1 MDKHVS
7 SLTNQLDFL
16 SGGGEMGERVRNFDW
31 ASTPLGDPETWEQ
44 SLKTCVRIILTS
56 AQPMF
61 VWWGPSLINIYNDS
75 YAQIMGKKHPAGLG
89 AKAEDVWPEIWD
101 VLVSR
106 IESVKRN
113 EGTYDDSFFF
123 IMERKG
129 FREEVYVSF
138 SYSPAPGDDGT
149 VKGIFCVCTESTERI
164 INERALQLLRDLG
177 AVAFDEKS
185 LDVIYRNVAEVLGR
199 NNKDFPFAIVYK
211 SDKGGCSAEAAA
223 ATGIERYEH
232 ILPQFINPA
241 TPSALTSDFCRA
253 YETNKVV
260 VAGINGMR
268 DDLPKGFW
276 KIPPSQVVYIPIS
289 AAGSKHPYAIIFAA
303 LNPCRQFD
311 KNFQQLCEMIGARV
325 SLEINK
331 MQALEE
337 ERKRAEALEEIDK
350 AKTVFFSNISHEFRT
365 PLTLILTPLEEL
377 LHQPKSSLSAA
388 EQQNIETAHRNALR
402 LLKLVNTLLDFSR
415 IESGRQQASYVL
427 TDIASY
433 TRNLAANFRSVI
445 EKAGL
450 QLFIKTDRVVQPV
463 YLDRRMW
470 EKIVFNL
477 LSNAFKYTLAGS
489 ITVELTAEDK
499 FAVLRVK
506 DTGVGIPEA
515 ELPHMFERFHRVQ
528 HVQGRTFEGT
538 GIGLSLVKELVL
550 FHKGDISVESQP
562 GKGSTFTVKIPTGKE
577 HLPEPQINMQLE
589 EERVTSGMY
598 VEEAGTLLVKENEAP
613 AITASPTNEA
623 VVLVVD
629 DNADMREHLHSILL
643 HRFQVITA
651 TNGQDALQKIREQKP
666 TLIVSDVMMPVM
678 DGIELV
684 KALKANRA
692 TAHIPVIL
700 LTARAGEESKITGWE
715 TGADDYLTKPFS
727 SKELISRIASQI
739 KTQEIRREALV
750 DVAEQRKYARKLEDM
765 NRELIKINEELTS
778 FAYVSSHDLQEPL
791 RKIQMFSKRILEK
804 EINSLSEEGKNFFL
818 RMDNAANR
826 MQLLINDL
834 LTYSRTNTSQKQFQ
848 KTSLNDLIMDVKQEL
863 YERIMATDTIIEC
876 EPLPELEIIPFQF
889 KQLFTN
895 LLANSIKFA
904 KPGERPHISITSSLV
919 DGSQI
924 NYPTADKE
932 KRYWHIAFADR
943 GTGFDPQFNEQIFGL
958 FQRLHGRK
966 EYEGTG
972 IGLAIA
978 KKVVENHNGIITAE
992 GKENAGATIH
1002 IYLPEQWLH

>member
-1 MDKHVS
+1 MDKHLS
-7 SLTNQLDFL
+7 ITNQLDFL
-16 SGGGEMGERVRNFDW
+16 SGGGEMGERIRNFDW
-31 ASTPLGDPETWEQ
+31 TGNPLGDPESWEQ

-61 VWWGPSLINIYNDS
+61 VWWGPTQINIYNDS
-75 YAQIMGKKHPAGLG
+75 YARIMGKKHPAGLG

-101 VLVSR
+101 LLVSR
-106 IESVKRN
+106 IDSVKRN

-129 FREEVYVSF
+129 FQEEVYVSF
-138 SYSPAPGDDGT
+138 SYSPLPGDDGA
-149 VKGIFCVCTESTERI
+149 VKGIFCVCTETTERI
-164 INERALQLLRDLG
+164 INERALQSLRDLG

-185 LDVIYRNVAEVLGR
+185 LDVIYRNVTEVLSK
-199 NNKDFPFAIVYK
+199 NNKDFPFAVVYK
-211 SDKGGCSAEAAA
+211 LEKEGCSAVAAA
-223 ATGIERYEH
+223 STETEQH
-232 ILPQFINPA
+232 QFLPQYINTT
-241 TPSALTSDFCRA
+241 TPSAITTDFCKA
-253 YETNKVV
+253 YESNKVFV
-260 VAGINGMR
+260 SAINGIQKE
-268 DDLPKGFW
+268 LPKGFW
-276 KIPPSQVVYIPIS
+276 KIPPLQFVYIPIT
-289 AAGSKHPYAIIFAA
+289 AVGSKHPYAIILAA

-311 KNFQQLCEMIGARV
+311 ANFQQFCELIGNRV

-337 ERKRAEALEEIDK
+337 ERQKAEALEQIDK

-365 PLTLILTPLEEL
+365 PLTLILSPLEEM
-377 LHQPKSSLSAA
+377 LHQPKSGLSAID
-388 EQQNIETAHRNALR
+388 QNNVETAHRNALR

-427 TDIASY
+427 TDIAAF
-433 TRNLAANFRSVI
+433 TRNLAANFSSVM

-450 QLFIKTDRVVQPV
+450 QFYINADRVVQPV
-463 YLDRRMW
+463 YLDRHMW
-470 EKIVFNL
+470 EKVVFNL
-477 LSNAFKYTLAGS
+477 VSNAFKYTLKGS
-489 ITVELTAEDK
+489 VTIEITAEDK
-499 FAVLRVK
+499 FAVLRVT

-515 ELPHMFERFHRVQ
+515 EIPHVFERFHRVQ
-528 HVQGRTFEGT
+528 NVTARTFEGT

-550 FHKGDISVESQP
+550 FHRGTIGVESQA
-562 GKGSTFTVKIPTGKE
+562 GAGSTFTVKIPLGKE
-577 HLPEPQINMQLE
+577 HLPEQQIAVQLE

-598 VEEAGTLLVKENEAP
+598 VEEAGTLLVKNYNGAT
-613 AITASPTNEA
+613 AITTASDDEP

-629 DNADMREHLHSILL
+629 DNADMREHLQSILL
-643 HRFQVITA
+643 HHFNVVTA
-651 TNGQDALQKIREQKP
+651 NNGQEALRKIEEQKP

-684 KALKANRA
+684 KVIKANKL

-700 LTARAGEESKITGWE
+700 LTARAGEESKIVGWE

-727 SKELISRIASQI
+727 SKELISRISSQI
-739 KTQEIRREALV
+739 KTQQIRTDALI
-750 DVAEQRKYARKLEDM
+750 DMAEQRKYSRKLEDM
-765 NRELIKINEELTS
+765 NRELIKMNEELSS

-804 EINSLSEEGKNFFL
+804 EINTLSEEGKNFFL

-834 LTYSRTNTSQKQFQ
+834 LTYSRTNTSQKRFE

-863 YERIMATDTIIEC
+863 NEKIMATDTIIEC
-876 EPLPELEIIPFQF
+876 EPLPELHIIPFQF

-895 LLANSIKFA
+895 LLTNSIKFA
-904 KPGERPHISITSSLV
+904 KPGQRPHIIITSSLI

-924 NYPTADKE
+924 DYPTADHE
-932 KRYWHIAFADR
+932 KKYWHIAFADK
-943 GTGFDPQFNEQIFGL
+943 GTGFDSQYNEQIFGL
-958 FQRLHGRK
+958 FQRLHGRR

-978 KKVVENHNGIITAE
+978 KKVVDNHNGIITAE
-992 GKENAGATIH
+992 GKEDEGATIN
-1002 IYLPEQWLH
+1002 IYLPE